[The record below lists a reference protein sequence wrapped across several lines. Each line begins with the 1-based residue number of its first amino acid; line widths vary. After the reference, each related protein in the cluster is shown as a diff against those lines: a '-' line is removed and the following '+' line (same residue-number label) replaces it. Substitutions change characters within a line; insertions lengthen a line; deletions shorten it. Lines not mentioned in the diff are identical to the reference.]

1 MEEELTNT
9 TAVLRDARKALR
21 TAIARAKAVT
31 WEDML
36 SELDRDPWGL
46 VELLGK
52 YDVTMHE
59 HLRRISSQETHV
71 HYCSNTIQNE
81 IIILMGSS
89 VKNTIL
95 DRARQAKYYSIILDC
110 TPDLSHTEQLSVT
123 IRFVDVS
130 SDVSPKEHFIT
141 FRAVHESSGQSL
153 FDIILKVLEKLNL
166 DIKDCRGQGYD
177 NGSNMKGNNTAS
189 VGRWK
194 ILINTVPAFTIKPLC
209 TTRWESR
216 IECLKPLRYQVIEIH
231 DALLTL
237 SEHGSSDPA
246 IKHEAQTL
254 ASQLCVYNFLVI
266 LVIWYDILFRINIVS
281 KSMQSNTMDLGSA
294 VSLMESCAEYIENY
308 RLNGFAKALVDAKEL
323 AKSLD
328 VDPIF
333 VQKRVNRKKRMFNYE
348 HSDET
353 MSDPQNLFK
362 TKIFYVILD
371 TAITSLKERF
381 KQLKEFQD
389 TWFFLFDISKLPEI
403 EELKKC
409 CSNLE
414 DKLRH
419 GNNYDILGNELYD
432 ELQSTSSLIS
442 KNIHDPLNVL
452 KFINQNN
459 LQSVLSNLW
468 TALRI
473 LLTIP
478 ITVASGERSF
488 SKLKLIK
495 TYLRTSTSDDRL
507 SVLAILS
514 IENEITQKID
524 LAKVIKSLWDLK
536 ARKKSF

>member
-1 MEEELTNT
+1 MASKKLSGSANRKRKLRWEEEENKSAKSLAAFFKPQSDCNSNFSQNVTTNLTSEINKENSIHECS
-9 TAVLRDARKALR
+9 TASNAEMHIISDN
-21 TAIARAKAVT
+21 
-31 WEDML
+31 
-36 SELDRDPWGL
+36 LDSQESNLKIVVEEPVASSSSGL

-59 HLRRISSQETHV
+59 HFRRISSQETHV

-81 IIILMGSS
+81 IITLMGSN

-95 DRARQAKYYSIILDC
+95 DRARQAKYYSIIDC

-141 FRAVHESSGQSL
+141 FRAVHESS
-153 FDIILKVLEKLNL
+153 
-166 DIKDCRGQGYD
+166 
-177 NGSNMKGNNTAS
+177 AS

-194 ILINTVPAFTIKPLC
+194 ILTDTVPAFTVPLC

-254 ASQLCVYNFLVI
+254 ASQLCDYNFLVM

-294 VSLMESCAEYIENY
+294 VSLMESYAEYIENY

-389 TWFFLFDISKLPEI
+389 T
-403 EELKKC
+403 
-409 CSNLE
+409 
-414 DKLRH
+414 
-419 GNNYDILGNELYD
+419 
-432 ELQSTSSLIS
+432 
-442 KNIHDPLNVL
+442 
-452 KFINQNN
+452 
-459 LQSVLSNLW
+459 
-468 TALRI
+468 
-473 LLTIP
+473 
-478 ITVASGERSF
+478 
-488 SKLKLIK
+488 
-495 TYLRTSTSDDRL
+495 
-507 SVLAILS
+507 
-514 IENEITQKID
+514 
-524 LAKVIKSLWDLK
+524 
-536 ARKKSF
+536 

>member
-1 MEEELTNT
+1 MHIIFDNLDSQESNLKIVVEEPVASSSSGSI
-9 TAVLRDARKALR
+9 AVNDPIINYDDPAF
-21 TAIARAKAVT
+21 
-31 WEDML
+31 WPFPL
-36 SELDRDPWGL
+36 SL

-81 IIILMGSS
+81 IITLMGSS

-95 DRARQAKYYSIILDC
+95 DRARQAKYSIILDC

-141 FRAVHESSGQSL
+141 FRAVHESSDQSL
-153 FDIILKVLEKLNL
+153 FDIILKVLEELNL

-177 NGSNMKGNNTAS
+177 NGSNIKGKNKGVQARILQINPRAFFMPCSCHSLNLVISDCATSCTESVSFFGVIQKIYTLFSAS

-194 ILINTVPAFTIKPLC
+194 ILTDTVPAFTVKPLC

-237 SEHGSSDPA
+237 REHGSSDPA

-254 ASQLCVYNFLVI
+254 ASQLCDYNFLVM

-308 RLNGFAKALVDAKEL
+308 RLNGFAKTLVDAKEL

-362 TKIFYVILD
+362 TKIF
-371 TAITSLKERF
+371 
-381 KQLKEFQD
+381 
-389 TWFFLFDISKLPEI
+389 
-403 EELKKC
+403 
-409 CSNLE
+409 
-414 DKLRH
+414 
-419 GNNYDILGNELYD
+419 
-432 ELQSTSSLIS
+432 
-442 KNIHDPLNVL
+442 
-452 KFINQNN
+452 
-459 LQSVLSNLW
+459 
-468 TALRI
+468 
-473 LLTIP
+473 
-478 ITVASGERSF
+478 
-488 SKLKLIK
+488 
-495 TYLRTSTSDDRL
+495 
-507 SVLAILS
+507 
-514 IENEITQKID
+514 
-524 LAKVIKSLWDLK
+524 
-536 ARKKSF
+536 

>member
-1 MEEELTNT
+1 NGESYIRSWLCYSKKLDRIFCIPCKLFFCDKNKSSFAT
-9 TAVLRDARKALR
+9 TGSNKWKNIHDYLRSHENSPEHRKSFASWFEACHRLESRQTIDQKLQADIIKERDHWRLVLDRLCNIILYLATHNIALR
-21 TAIARAKAVT
+21 G
-31 WEDML
+31 
-36 SELDRDPWGL
+36 SSDRLFTKNNGNFLGL

-81 IIILMGSS
+81 IITLMGSS

-153 FDIILKVLEKLNL
+153 FDIILKVLEELNL

-177 NGSNMKGNNTAS
+177 NGSNMKGKNKGVQARILQINPRAFFMPCGCHSLNLVISDCATSCTESVSFFGVIQKIYTLFSAS

-194 ILINTVPAFTIKPLC
+194 ILTDTVPAFTVKPLC

-254 ASQLCVYNFLVI
+254 ASQLCDYNFLVM

-323 AKSLD
+323 A
-328 VDPIF
+328 
-333 VQKRVNRKKRMFNYE
+333 
-348 HSDET
+348 
-353 MSDPQNLFK
+353 
-362 TKIFYVILD
+362 
-371 TAITSLKERF
+371 
-381 KQLKEFQD
+381 
-389 TWFFLFDISKLPEI
+389 
-403 EELKKC
+403 
-409 CSNLE
+409 
-414 DKLRH
+414 
-419 GNNYDILGNELYD
+419 
-432 ELQSTSSLIS
+432 
-442 KNIHDPLNVL
+442 
-452 KFINQNN
+452 
-459 LQSVLSNLW
+459 
-468 TALRI
+468 
-473 LLTIP
+473 
-478 ITVASGERSF
+478 
-488 SKLKLIK
+488 
-495 TYLRTSTSDDRL
+495 
-507 SVLAILS
+507 
-514 IENEITQKID
+514 
-524 LAKVIKSLWDLK
+524 
-536 ARKKSF
+536 